1 MRQDD
6 PIVRA
11 AVIGTAVFTVVAVAA
26 AALPDQLAVVAV
38 VVDLVLFAAGCS
50 AFVAALLKAADRS
63 RTEAIT
69 LGGVFWLSGT
79 IGPAAA
85 RKPLLTAFAV
95 EVVVALATAGA
106 RPFTGLAFG
115 VLVPVYGLGL
125 TGLWG
130 ARHGTFAARS

>member
-1 MRQDD
+1 MTHDD
-6 PIVRA
+6 PIIRA
-11 AVIGTAVFTVVAVAA
+11 ALVGTAAFAVVAVAA

-38 VVDLVLFAAGCS
+38 VVDLLLFAAGCV

-63 RTEAIT
+63 RTEAVT

-79 IGPAAA
+79 APAEA
-85 RKPLLTAFAV
+85 RRPLLGALAV
-95 EVVVALATAGA
+95 EIVVALATAGV

-125 TGLWG
+125 AGLWG

>member
-1 MRQDD
+1 MRHED
-6 PIVRA
+6 PSIRA
-11 AVIGTAVFTVVAVAA
+11 ALVGTAVFTVVAVAA

-38 VVDLVLFAAGCS
+38 VVDLVLFAAGIV

-63 RTEAIT
+63 RTEAVT
-69 LGGVFWLSGT
+69 LAGVFWLSGT
-79 IGPAAA
+79 APQEA
-85 RKPLLTAFAV
+85 RRPLLGALAV
-95 EVVVALATAGA
+95 EVAVALVTAGV

-115 VLVPVYGLGL
+115 VLVPVYALGL